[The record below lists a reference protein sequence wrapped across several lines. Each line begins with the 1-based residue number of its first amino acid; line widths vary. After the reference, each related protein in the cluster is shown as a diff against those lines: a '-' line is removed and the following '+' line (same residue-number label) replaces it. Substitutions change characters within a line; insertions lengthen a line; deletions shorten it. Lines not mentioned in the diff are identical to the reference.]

1 MLVYQGNFGGVA
13 DISGSDGD
21 NDFIVSVQSLSHV
34 QLFMTPWTA
43 ACQASLISQAH
54 TYPQTHQGHF
64 VL

>member
-21 NDFIVSVQSLSHV
+21 NDFISSVQSLSHV

-43 ACQASLISQAH
+43 ACQASLTS
-54 TYPQTHQGHF
+54 
-64 VL
+64 